1 MHIIFIPELSSNSIK
16 LHFLSYLTLPKLTK
30 KIPSSFKTGSLE
42 VSPVE
47 PFSCLNKVE
56 KQSSRI

>member
-16 LHFLSYLTLPKLTK
+16 LPKLTK